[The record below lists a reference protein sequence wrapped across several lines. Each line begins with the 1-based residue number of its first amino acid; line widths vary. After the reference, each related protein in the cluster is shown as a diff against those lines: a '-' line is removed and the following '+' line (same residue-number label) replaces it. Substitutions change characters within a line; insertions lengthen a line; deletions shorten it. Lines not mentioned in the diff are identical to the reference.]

1 MDNQQYNSLTEKL
14 IQNGILS
21 SQENKNDS
29 SNNINN
35 MFGIEPDEDMSHSP
49 FNVNSIKNEIKKEE
63 KPRKRINQYDLELLQ
78 NSQQD
83 NSNRHNIAIFD
94 IIKRFLN
101 IKEAMLNNGSGNNL
115 EIFLYK
121 FFPKLY
127 KAKLIKESM
136 SKLLELNIDT
146 KTLLDK
152 TIPYGEG
159 EARYGDLI
167 KYLNFANEI
176 QTRLRKKIN

>member
-1 MDNQQYNSLTEKL
+1 M
-14 IQNGILS
+14 QNT
-21 SQENKNDS
+21 
-29 SNNINN
+29 
-35 MFGIEPDEDMSHSP
+35 
-49 FNVNSIKNEIKKEE
+49 
-63 KPRKRINQYDLELLQ
+63 
-78 NSQQD
+78 QQD
-83 NSNRHNIAIFD
+83 NNPGRNITIFD
-94 IIKRFLN
+94 IVKRFLT
-101 IKEAMLNNGSGNNL
+101 IKETMLNNGSGNNL

-176 QTRLRKKIN
+176 QTRLKKKIN

>member
-1 MDNQQYNSLTEKL
+1 M
-14 IQNGILS
+14 
-21 SQENKNDS
+21 
-29 SNNINN
+29 
-35 MFGIEPDEDMSHSP
+35 
-49 FNVNSIKNEIKKEE
+49 
-63 KPRKRINQYDLELLQ
+63 ELLQ

-83 NSNRHNIAIFD
+83 NSNRHNIAVFD

>member
-1 MDNQQYNSLTEKL
+1 MDNQKYNSLTEKL
-14 IQNGILS
+14 IKNGILS
-21 SQENKNDS
+21 SQKDKNSD
-29 SNNINN
+29 NLDNLY
-35 MFGIEPDEDMSHSP
+35 GIEVDEDFNHSP
-49 FNVNSIKNEIKKEE
+49 FNTSFQDNKTIEE
-63 KPRKRINQYDLELLQ
+63 KKPKKRINQYDLELLQ
-78 NSQQD
+78 NTQQD
-83 NSNRHNIAIFD
+83 NNPGRNITIFD
-94 IIKRFLN
+94 IVKRFLT
-101 IKEAMLNNGSGNNL
+101 IKETMLNNGSGNNL

-176 QTRLRKKIN
+176 QTRLKKKIN

>member
-14 IQNGILS
+14 IQNGILA
-21 SQENKNDS
+21 SQETKNDS
-29 SNNINN
+29 TGDINN

-49 FNVNSIKNEIKKEE
+49 FSVNSIKEE
-63 KPRKRINQYDLELLQ
+63 VRKQDKPRKRINQYDLELIQ
-78 NSQQD
+78 NSSQD
-83 NSNRHNIAIFD
+83 LSSKGNIAIFD
-94 IIKRFLN
+94 IVKRFLN

-115 EIFLYK
+115 EILLYK

-127 KAKLIKESM
+127 KARLIKESM

-159 EARYGDLI
+159 ETRYGDLI

>member
-21 SQENKNDS
+21 SQKEQNDS
-29 SNNINN
+29 SDNINN
-35 MFGIEPDEDMSHSP
+35 LFGIEPDEDMSHSP
-49 FNVNSIKNEIKKEE
+49 FNNNIIKNEITKEE

-83 NSNRHNIAIFD
+83 NPYRHNIAIFD

-101 IKEAMLNNGSGNNL
+101 IKEVMLNKGSGNGF

>member
-49 FNVNSIKNEIKKEE
+49 FNVNSIKNETKKEE

-94 IIKRFLN
+94 IIKR
-101 IKEAMLNNGSGNNL
+101 
-115 EIFLYK
+115 
-121 FFPKLY
+121 
-127 KAKLIKESM
+127 
-136 SKLLELNIDT
+136 
-146 KTLLDK
+146 
-152 TIPYGEG
+152 
-159 EARYGDLI
+159 
-167 KYLNFANEI
+167 
-176 QTRLRKKIN
+176 